1 MSAVENGDM
10 VVFMLSDRSFNMQKI
25 MPRFAPKGKGK
36 IPRFDP
42 FKGIYGVNGILFFV
56 MLK

>member
-1 MSAVENGDM
+1 M

-42 FKGIYGVNGILFFV
+42 FKGIYGVNGILFFIV
-56 MLK
+56 LK

>member
-1 MSAVENGDM
+1 MSAVENGDR

-25 MPRFAPKGKGK
+25 MPRFAPKGKEK

-42 FKGIYGVNGILFFV
+42 FKGIYGVNGILFFIV
-56 MLK
+56 LK